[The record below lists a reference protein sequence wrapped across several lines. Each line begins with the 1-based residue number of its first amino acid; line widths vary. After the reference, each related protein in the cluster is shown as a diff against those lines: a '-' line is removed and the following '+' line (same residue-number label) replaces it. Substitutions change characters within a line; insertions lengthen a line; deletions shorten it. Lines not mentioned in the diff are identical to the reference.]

1 MALTRDPTVLLLG
14 HSFVN
19 SLNNNVRADFES
31 RASLDFKLQGTAS
44 VRLHGVCGRTVEKL
58 RSLDLIVAR
67 QLSPVIII
75 L

>member
-1 MALTRDPTVLLLG
+1 MNG
-14 HSFVN
+14 
-19 SLNNNVRADFES
+19 LNNNVRADFDS
-31 RASLDFKLQGTAS
+31 RASLDFKLRGTAL
-44 VRLHGVCGRTVEKL
+44 VRLHGVGGRTVEKL